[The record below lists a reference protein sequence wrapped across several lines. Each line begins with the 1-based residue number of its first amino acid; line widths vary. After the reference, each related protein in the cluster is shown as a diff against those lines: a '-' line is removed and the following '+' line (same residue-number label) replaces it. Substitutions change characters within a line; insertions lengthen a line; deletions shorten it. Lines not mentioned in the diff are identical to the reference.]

1 MNSLGV
7 EKDEVVRKLLV
18 ENWFVV
24 NEIEVVIN
32 ELLLEGSVVPLD
44 IGVNLGT
51 PGIGKE
57 VSKGKGVSPGIHE
70 IPSNCFFNL
79 TREISSFL
87 F

>member
-7 EKDEVVRKLLV
+7 EKDEVVCKLLA
-18 ENWFVV
+18 EKWFVV
-24 NEIEVVIN
+24 NEVKVVIN

-57 VSKGKGVSPGIHE
+57 VNNPITLQGSIKRP
-70 IPSNCFFNL
+70 
-79 TREISSFL
+79 
-87 F
+87 